1 MTVLIKGGTVVN
13 ADGSQ
18 RADVYVED
26 RYYIFGTINGQT
38 VVPFSEKKEQPLGHR
53 LYL

>member
-1 MTVLIKGGTVVN
+1 MRARLDYSVSSSDKRIAAMSDNKILIQGGTVVN

-26 RYYIFGTINGQT
+26 R
-38 VVPFSEKKEQPLGHR
+38 
-53 LYL
+53 